1 MILLRA
7 LKALADVLVWTLAV
21 IGVLCGAL
29 WAAGQAG
36 LVQPLVVV
44 SGSMEPAIMTGDLL
58 LDTPVPVQQVEVG
71 DVVSLPNPATG
82 VLVTHRVV
90 DIAPQDD
97 GTWHVRMQGD
107 ANDTEDGG
115 AYVVTDDTVLSP
127 RWQVPGGGD
136 FITRLTRPSTA
147 VPLLVALAALLA
159 LSRMPASRTGHER
172 ARDRRPSP
180 QPSGSEP

>member
-1 MILLRA
+1 MRA

-58 LDTPVPVQQVEVG
+58 LDTPVPVEQVEVG
-71 DVVSLPNPATG
+71 DVVSLPNPVTG
-82 VLVTHRVV
+82 VLVTHRVIDV
-90 DIAPQDD
+90 AQQDD

-115 AYVVTDDTVLSP
+115 AYVVTDGTVLSP

-159 LSRMPASRTGHER
+159 LSRMPTARTEHER

-180 QPSGSEP
+180 QPSRSES